1 MNTSQRELDSGAST
15 LLWRVSFFRFVHMTI
30 QGSVSEIC
38 VTSIRYR
45 REQCSVD
52 HINLIVLSLV
62 LSFPLL
68 TRLLRTATGRGGEQS
83 TVYNPR

>member
-15 LLWRVSFFRFVHMTI
+15 SCGVFRSLIRSYDYT
-30 QGSVSEIC
+30 GNVSEIC

-62 LSFPLL
+62 LSF
-68 TRLLRTATGRGGEQS
+68 RFHF
-83 TVYNPR
+83 

>member
-38 VTSIRYR
+38 VTSIRYA
-45 REQCSVD
+45 
-52 HINLIVLSLV
+52 
-62 LSFPLL
+62 P
-68 TRLLRTATGRGGEQS
+68 GENS
-83 TVYNPR
+83 AVWII